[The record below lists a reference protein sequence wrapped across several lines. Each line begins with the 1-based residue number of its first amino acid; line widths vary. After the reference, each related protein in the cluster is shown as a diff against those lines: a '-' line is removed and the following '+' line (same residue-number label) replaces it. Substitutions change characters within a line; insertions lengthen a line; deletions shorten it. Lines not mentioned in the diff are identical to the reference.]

1 MTNDRD
7 IYASAM
13 LLIKQH
19 GSNAEEVA
27 MEKMLFFMEKD
38 NAKGASVWL
47 SIMNAID
54 TLREKGRQRYL
65 Q

>member
-27 MEKMLFFMEKD
+27 MEKMLFFMQRDDTK
-38 NAKGASVWL
+38 AASVWL

-54 TLREKGRQRYL
+54 TLKEKRRQKYL